1 MATNLCPLAT
11 NLYSTMDKVGISFCS
26 TLSAEEVRAKYINPL
41 RSALRLAKAGIYS
54 NHLRQVDP
62 QATTTEHLLVFEVHR
77 FKEGLRILRTE
88 LEKVGVPEG
97 LALHNLN
104 PSQPGY

>member
-1 MATNLCPLAT
+1 MATCLYPLAT
-11 NLYSTMDKVGISFCS
+11 NNFPIMDKVGVSFRS
-26 TLSAEEVRAKYINPL
+26 TLSADEVRAKYINPL
-41 RSALRLAKAGIYS
+41 RAAIRHAKAGIYS

-62 QATTTEHLLVFEVHR
+62 QASATEHLLVFEVHD
-77 FKEGLRILRTE
+77 FKEGLRLLRTE

-97 LALHNLN
+97 LTLHNLN

>member
-1 MATNLCPLAT
+1 
-11 NLYSTMDKVGISFCS
+11 MDKVGVSFRS
-26 TLSAEEVRAKYINPL
+26 TLSAEEVRTQFINPL
-41 RSALRLAKAGIYS
+41 RAILRTTKAGIYS

-62 QATTTEHLLVFEVHR
+62 HAEATEHLLVFEVR
-77 FKEGLRILRTE
+77 DFKEGLRLLRTE
-88 LEKVGVPEG
+88 LEKVGLPEG

>member
-1 MATNLCPLAT
+1 
-11 NLYSTMDKVGISFCS
+11 MDKVGISFRS
-26 TLSAEEVRAKYINPL
+26 TLSAEEVRTKYINPL
-41 RSALRLAKAGIYS
+41 RAALRHNKAGIYS

-62 QATTTEHLLVFEVHR
+62 QATATEHLLVFEVHD
-77 FKEGLRILRTE
+77 FKEGLGLLRTE
-88 LEKVGVPEG
+88 LEKTGTPEG